1 MKRLRP
7 PAFGASLTVET
18 CAAGISIPE
27 RAQALR
33 NALPVIQASEIEY
46 QELGSSARLFEVV
59 ESSMV
64 TPELNADLMGVI
76 YKSHFTR
83 KGSPSRSLYEAI
95 RMAPEFGIC
104 PLCAQRIVATVDHYL
119 PQTRHP
125 KLNLTPV
132 NLVPACSDCNK
143 SKLAGVAT
151 RAEEQTL
158 HPYYDDL
165 GNERWLV
172 VQIQPS
178 LPPTI
183 TFAIRPSIAWSAVL
197 TARVQHHF
205 RVMAINELYVAQAAS
220 EMADISYAL
229 ENVGA
234 SSGPTGVRQH
244 LDEQFQSRCARDANS
259 WRTALYEGL
268 RDSDWF
274 CNEGY
279 QRIRGP
285 RA

>member
-1 MKRLRP
+1 MKRLNP
-7 PAFGASLTVET
+7 PVFGANLTVET
-18 CAAGISIPE
+18 CATGISIPE

-33 NALPVIQASEIEY
+33 DALPVIQASEVEY
-46 QELGSSARLFEVV
+46 RELGSSARLFEIV
-59 ESSMV
+59 ESNIV
-64 TPELNADLMGVI
+64 TPQLSADLMGII
-76 YKSHFTR
+76 YKSHFAR
-83 KGSPSRSLYEAI
+83 KGAPSRALYEEI

-119 PQTRHP
+119 PQTRYP

-172 VQIQPS
+172 VEIRAS
-178 LPPTI
+178 TPPTI
-183 TFAIRPSIAWSAVL
+183 SFTIRPSNVWNTVL
-197 TARVQHHF
+197 AARVQHHF
-205 RVMAINELYVAQAAS
+205 RVMGINELYVAQAAS

-229 ENVGA
+229 ESVGGSA
-234 SSGPTGVRQH
+234 GPNGVRQH
-244 LDEQFQSRCARDANS
+244 LDEQFRSRYARDANS

-274 CNEGY
+274 CTEGY
-279 QRIRGP
+279 RMIRNS
-285 RA
+285 R